1 MDAGRIDIASL
12 TLAEA
17 GAAFRRGQF
26 SPLQLTEAYL
36 QRIEQF
42 DTELNSFITIT
53 AEAALAAAQNA
64 TDELA
69 TGTDRGALHGIP
81 LALKDLI
88 ATAGVRT
95 TSASRIHAQR
105 IPDADATVVHAFTA
119 AGAVSLGKLNM
130 LECAY
135 GVVHPDFGP

>member
-12 TLAEA
+12 TLAKA

-36 QRIEQF
+36 QRIKQF

-53 AEAALAAAQNA
+53 ADAALAAAQNA

-69 TGTDRGALHGIP
+69 TGTDRGALSETV
-81 LALKDLI
+81 L
-88 ATAGVRT
+88 T
-95 TSASRIHAQR
+95 T
-105 IPDADATVVHAFTA
+105 
-119 AGAVSLGKLNM
+119 
-130 LECAY
+130 
-135 GVVHPDFGP
+135 